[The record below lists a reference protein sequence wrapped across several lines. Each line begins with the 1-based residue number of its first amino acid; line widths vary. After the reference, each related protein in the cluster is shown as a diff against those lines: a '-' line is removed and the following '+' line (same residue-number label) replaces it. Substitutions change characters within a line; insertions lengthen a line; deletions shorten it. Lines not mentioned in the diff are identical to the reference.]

1 MFVFDRLPEV
11 GVKGALGN
19 IAVNL
24 YIRILIA
31 LPDNAS
37 RTLLQITRP
46 PGAVQIMKSDQTI
59 L

>member
-11 GVKGALGN
+11 GVKGGLCHIPIDEHFF
-19 IAVNL
+19 IAV
-24 YIRILIA
+24 A
-31 LPDNAS
+31 LTDDTT